1 METRMPT
8 DDDRIDVLL
17 RVLDHP
23 VPDVTA
29 EAIARR
35 ASRRGLPLRWAAGV
49 LLALGAAGAAFA
61 LPGSPLHRWVV
72 GLAEDRSGGP
82 GAPRTPVPSQE
93 DRGSAGIAVDPG
105 QTLLVVFEGPRTG
118 DVRVTLDDREDLV
131 VRALAGTASF
141 TSENT
146 RLVIGSRDSTGSF
159 SIRIPRAA
167 PRVEIRVRESRLF
180 LKEHE
185 RVVSAVTPD
194 SSGVYALRLGAQ
206 GP

>member
-1 METRMPT
+1 MPI

-17 RVLDHP
+17 RALDHP

-29 EAIARR
+29 ETIARR

-72 GLAEDRSGGP
+72 GLAGRRSE
-82 GAPRTPVPSQE
+82 GAEAKAPVPAQD

-105 QTLLVVFEGPRTG
+105 QRLLVVFEGPLTG

-131 VRALAGTASF
+131 VRALAGAASF

-159 SIRIPRAA
+159 SIRVPRAA
-167 PRVEIRVRESRLF
+167 PRVEIRARESRLF

-194 SSGVYALRLGAQ
+194 STGAYLLRLGV
-206 GP
+206 PKP